1 MTSFVLPL
9 QCASLMKK
17 GHHDITLKVEGMT
30 CTHCAAT
37 VAKSIE
43 RAGGADVDVNFATGE
58 ANFIVLDAA
67 SIEGIKEEIGKHGYK
82 TEDSH
87 YLHKGD
93 DDSQEGMSR
102 LEKRFYFTLFFTI
115 PLFSHM
121 FLPSVEVLQN
131 PVVQLILCL
140 PVLFVGLIHFG
151 KSAFNAL
158 KNGNF
163 HMDVLI
169 FTGFNAA
176 FAYSLAGTIMYWGT
190 AEVHNFLFYETCA
203 TIITLVLMGNVLEH
217 VSVRQTTSAISELS
231 EIRAKKA
238 RKVVEESEAETTVE
252 IDYEQIKAGDV
263 LLVNTGDKIPVD
275 GKIIWGE
282 ATVDE
287 SMITGESIPIDKMLQ
302 EELIGGTILIKGSIR
317 MKATGVGE
325 ETILS
330 KIIELVKRAQQN
342 KPDIQKLGD
351 KVSAIFVPSVLLIS
365 AATFLVSYFGFHIP
379 LEKAIMSAIAVLVI
393 SCPCAMGLATPTAV
407 IAGIGRA
414 AKKGILIKGGGTLE
428 EFAKIQTIVFDK
440 TGTLTTGKFKIEAIA
455 PMDGYRKEEIMNL
468 LLSLEQHSSH
478 PIARSIFEELKNVAT
493 TIPLT
498 EATEEKGVGIIGK
511 LESGDE
517 VRLGSANILRGQK
530 PEGAHSL
537 YMTMN
542 DQLIATIDIGDEIKE
557 NAKQMVQ
564 SMKNMGI
571 KTILLSGDTA
581 ANCKTVADELG
592 IEEIYSGQ
600 LPDQKLQK
608 ITELSAQGFT
618 AMVGDGINDAPALS
632 QASVG
637 ISLGN
642 ATQVAIE
649 SAQVVL
655 LKSRDLTVINHALQ
669 ISKHTYLTIKQNL
682 FWAFAYNV
690 VAIPIAAM
698 GMLNPMV
705 GALAMAFSDVIV
717 IGNSIRLKTKQIK
730 SI

>member
-1 MTSFVLPL
+1 
-9 QCASLMKK
+9 MKK
-17 GHHDITLKVEGMT
+17 GNHITLKVEGMT
-30 CTHCAAT
+30 CTNCAAA

-43 RAGGADVDVNFATGE
+43 KTGGSDVDVNFATGE
-58 ANFIVLDAA
+58 ASFTLSDTD
-67 SIEGIKEEIGKHGYK
+67 SIEGVKNEIGSHGYK
-82 TEDSH
+82 AEDAQEG
-87 YLHKGD
+87 HKGHD
-93 DDSQEGMSR
+93 HSNEGLSR

-121 FLPSVEVLQN
+121 FLPFVELLQQ
-131 PVVQLILCL
+131 PLVQLILCL
-140 PVLFVGLIHFG
+140 PVLVVGLVHFG
-151 KSAFNAL
+151 KSALNAL

-217 VSVRQTTSAISELS
+217 VSVRQTTTSIAELS
-231 EIRAKKA
+231 EIRARKA
-238 RKVVEESEAETTVE
+238 RKVVEEGEANTTVE
-252 IDYEQIKAGDV
+252 IDYEQIKSGDL
-263 LLVNTGDKIPVD
+263 LLVNNGDKIPVD
-275 GKIIWGE
+275 GKLMWGE

-287 SMITGESIPIDKMLQ
+287 SMLTGESIPIDKTLNDP
-302 EELIGGTILIKGSIR
+302 LIGGTILIEGSIK
-317 MKATGVGE
+317 MKATDVGE

-351 KVSAIFVPSVLLIS
+351 KVSSVFVPSVLLIS
-365 AATFLVSYFGFHIP
+365 AATFLVSYFGFHTP
-379 LEKAIMSAIAVLVI
+379 LEKAVMSAVAVLVI

-407 IAGIGRA
+407 MVGIGRA

-428 EFAKIQTIVFDK
+428 ELAKIETIVFDK
-440 TGTLTTGKFKIEAIA
+440 TGTLTTGKFRIVSIA
-455 PMDGYRKEEIMNL
+455 PADGYSEKQIKDL
-468 LLSLEQHSSH
+468 LYSLEQHSSH
-478 PIARSIFEELKNVAT
+478 PIARSIYKELENAAT
-493 TIPLT
+493 AIPLT
-498 EATEEKGVGIIGK
+498 ETKEEKGVGIRGK
-511 LESGDE
+511 LDNGDE
-517 VRLGSANILRGQK
+517 VRLGSANILQGQQ
-530 PEGAHSL
+530 PETAHSL

-542 DQLIATIDIGDEIKE
+542 DQLIATIDIRDEIKE
-557 NAKQMVQ
+557 NARQMVQ
-564 SMKNMGI
+564 SMKNAGVR
-571 KTILLSGDTA
+571 TILLSGDTE
-581 ANCKTVADELG
+581 ANCKAVAHELG

-600 LPDQKLQK
+600 LPDQKLEK
-608 ITELSAQGFT
+608 ITELSSQAFT

-655 LKSRDLTVINHALQ
+655 LKSGDLNVVSHALQ

-698 GMLNPMV
+698 GLLNPMV

-717 IGNSIRLKTKQIK
+717 IGNSIRLKSKRIK
-730 SI
+730 LN